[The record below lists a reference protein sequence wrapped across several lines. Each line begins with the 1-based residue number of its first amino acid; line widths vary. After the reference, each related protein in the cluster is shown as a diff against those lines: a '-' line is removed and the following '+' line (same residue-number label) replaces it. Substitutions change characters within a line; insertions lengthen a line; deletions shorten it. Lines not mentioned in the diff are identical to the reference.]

1 MNKKKQTAKF
11 VISDFLSVVLGWH
24 FFYFVFILPS
34 TGIFNFSAIL
44 QNKDYVLGLFVFPVL
59 WMVLYAVV
67 GNYRRVFRKSR
78 LSELSQSLIVSSIA
92 TSALFFYAE
101 NGGIRTV
108 VNLTSRLF
116 VSFWFFCFSIN
127 FFPRILITSITAR
140 KIHLRKIGFNTII
153 VGNNGN
159 AVQIYKD
166 LENQEKSAG
175 NRIIGF
181 VNASPSSEYKISK
194 FTPHL
199 GAYKELNSIIKEYEV
214 EEVIIAI
221 ERSEQETVDEI
232 ISIIEDA
239 DVIIKIIP
247 VMQDFLMGAVRLS
260 SIFHAPLVQISPV
273 LMPAWQQSIK
283 RLIDVL
289 ASLMALVFL
298 SPFYLFTA
306 IGVKLSSKGPIIYSQ
321 ERVGYKGRVFRMHKF
336 RSMYQN
342 AEKDGPELSSKDDP
356 RITKFG
362 HFIRK
367 IRLDEIPQFYS
378 VLKGDMSIVGPRPE
392 RQFYID
398 QIAKRVPHHRLL
410 LKVKPGITSWGQVE
424 YGYASSVDEMIERV
438 KYDILYIENMSLAVD
453 FRILIYTVLIVI
465 QGRGK

>member
-1 MNKKKQTAKF
+1 MNKKKQTAKY

-24 FFYFVFILPS
+24 FFYFIFILSEPKV
-34 TGIFNFSAIL
+34 IQFSAIE
-44 QNKDYVLGLFVFPVL
+44 QSGEYVLGLMAFPILWLVFYSVI
-59 WMVLYAVV
+59 
-67 GNYRRVFRKSR
+67 GNYRRVYRKSR
-78 LSELSQSLIVSSIA
+78 LSELSQSLIVSLIA
-92 TSALFFYAE
+92 TSALFFFTE
-101 NGGIRTV
+101 NGGISAI
-108 VNLTSRLF
+108 VNLTPRLF
-116 VSFWFFCFSIN
+116 VSFWGFCFIVN
-127 FFPRILITSITAR
+127 FLPRVLITSITAN
-140 KIHLRKIGFNTII
+140 KIHRRKMGFNTII

-159 AVQIYKD
+159 AIQIFND

-175 NRIIGF
+175 NKIIGF
-181 VNASPSSEYKISK
+181 VNSSHSDEYKISK

-199 GAYKELNSIIKEYEV
+199 GGYKDLNEIIKKYKV

-221 ERSEQETVDEI
+221 ERSEQETVDQI

-239 DVIIKIIP
+239 DIIIKIIP
-247 VMQDFLMGAVRLS
+247 VMQDFLMGAVRIS
-260 SIFHAPLVQISPV
+260 SIFHAPLIQISPV

-283 RLIDVL
+283 RLIDII
-289 ASLMALVFL
+289 ASLLALVIL

-321 ERVGYKGRVFRMHKF
+321 ERIGYKGRPFRMHKF

-342 AEKDGPELSSKDDP
+342 AEKDGPKLSSKNDS
-356 RITKFG
+356 RITNFG
-362 HFIRK
+362 RFIRK

-378 VLKGDMSIVGPRPE
+378 VIKGEMSIVGPRPE
-392 RQFYID
+392 RKYYID